1 MNQQEFENKRAQ
13 LVSEAENLQTAEE
26 INAKIAEIEA
36 LDKAYDEEI
45 KAQTAKE
52 RIKNMTN
59 PFKQNEKQDLQNK
72 NTVKYEDVFAKYI
85 KGEELNADE
94 RNCFA
99 ENNKNILNST
109 TTTSGNTAV
118 IPQTLQEEIIE
129 AMGERHPVLKD
140 IDSLHIKGFISLP
153 KGSMTANVG
162 WYDEGDTPT
171 DASVSTGKVD
181 FSAYDLRVNLPLSFR
196 LKETSTKAF
205 MKFLKK
211 EIIKQGANKLA
222 YAVMN
227 GLGVPGVSDEF
238 KAQPL
243 GVVTALNAE
252 TNTPQVV
259 TYTGSNTSAELE
271 AKLRDAISRIPSG
284 YRIKAYTR
292 RSTLWNTLLGI
303 KDATG
308 KEYVEFKGD
317 KGYFKGVEI
326 VEEAAV
332 PANAVVFGDF
342 ENYVFNFNTDL
353 TLMQQDRN
361 KDAVTDYTLYGL
373 ADGKPRINEAFALL
387 KKS

>member
-1 MNQQEFENKRAQ
+1 MNKHEYEQKW
-13 LVSEAENLQTAEE
+13 AELAEQAKSAKTSEE
-26 INAKIAEIEA
+26 INAKCDEMEA
-36 LDKAYDEEI
+36 LQASFDEEI
-45 KAQTAKE
+45 KLQTANE
-52 RIKNMTN
+52 RVKNMTN
-59 PFKQNEKQDLQNK
+59 PFKQNDKKDFKNDNK
-72 NTVKYEDVFAKYI
+72 VNYEDVFAKYLR
-85 KGEELNADE
+85 GDELNEAE

-99 ENNKNILNST
+99 ENNNVLNST

-118 IPQTLQEEIIE
+118 IPSTLAEEIIT

-140 IDSLHIKGFISLP
+140 IDTLHIKGFISLP
-153 KGSMTANVG
+153 KGSLTANVG

-171 DASVSTGKVD
+171 DASLSTGKVD
-181 FSAYDLRVNLPLSFR
+181 FSAYDLRVNLPVSFR

-205 MKFLKK
+205 LNFLKK
-211 EIIKQGANKLA
+211 EIIKQAGNKLA
-222 YAVMN
+222 NAVMN
-227 GLGVPGVSDEF
+227 GLGVPSGGDDF

-252 TNTPQVV
+252 TSTPQVV
-259 TYTGSNTSAELE
+259 TYAGTDTSAVLE
-271 AKLRDAISRIPSG
+271 GKLREAISKIPSG
-284 YRIKAYTR
+284 YKIKAYT
-292 RSTLWNTLLGI
+292 TKTMLWTTLLGI

-308 KEYVEFKGD
+308 KEYVEFKEG
-317 KGYFKGVEI
+317 KAYFKGVEI

-342 ENYVFNFNTDL
+342 ENYVINFNSDL
-353 TLMQQDRN
+353 ALMQQDRN